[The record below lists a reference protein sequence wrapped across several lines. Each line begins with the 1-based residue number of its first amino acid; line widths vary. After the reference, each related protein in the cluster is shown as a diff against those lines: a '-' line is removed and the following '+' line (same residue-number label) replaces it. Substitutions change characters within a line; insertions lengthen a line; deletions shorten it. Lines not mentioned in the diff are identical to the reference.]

1 MQNRNKWSE
10 LEVKKTGGKAV
21 EPNVNPIKRSELHL
35 FFYSPPFF
43 FFFLT
48 KFLIPPGIVYNVA
61 VVTGD
66 IRGAGTNSKIH
77 VILHGSKGLK
87 NSGTIFLEGGEFERA
102 RTDLFNVEI
111 ASLLSPLSR
120 VTIGHDN
127 CGVSSG
133 WYCEKVRLR
142 RLQAA
147 QAASYSLPDPNDKK
161 GCLYL
166 DDNIPQFRK
175 SILYIMHGSSWLSER
190 HIRCINQSTTN
201 WVNCLS
207 RVKKKKIEIIFCS
220 APKEPSDVCPRGQPD
235 MCSWI
240 ALNTSKLS
248 SISKLPWSF
257 QCCFGAQKKSGWPP
271 LLLGGVGGELWR
283 VHCVHH
289 QQELMGGRAGRH
301 RPAQKMW
308 GSLSFPGKQN
318 QPRMH
323 VKAFCILYFL
333 QKF

>member
-1 MQNRNKWSE
+1 M
-10 LEVKKTGGKAV
+10 
-21 EPNVNPIKRSELHL
+21 
-35 FFYSPPFF
+35 
-43 FFFLT
+43 
-48 KFLIPPGIVYNVA
+48 YNVA

-207 RVKKKKIEIIFCS
+207 TVKKKKNR
-220 APKEPSDVCPRGQPD
+220 D
-235 MCSWI
+235 
-240 ALNTSKLS
+240 
-248 SISKLPWSF
+248 
-257 QCCFGAQKKSGWPP
+257 
-271 LLLGGVGGELWR
+271 
-283 VHCVHH
+283 
-289 QQELMGGRAGRH
+289 
-301 RPAQKMW
+301 
-308 GSLSFPGKQN
+308 
-318 QPRMH
+318 
-323 VKAFCILYFL
+323 YFL
-333 QKF
+333 LSAKRTFRCLPKGPARHVLLDCAEHFKAVIYIQTSLKFSMLLWSPEKKWLTTSVTGRCWRRVMACALCTPPAGANGRESREASACTDVRKFKFSWKTKPA